1 MRFTL
6 RFLGFEVLA
15 ISTDSEDFEDEGC
28 SLDGGTTAAYPIGFT
43 LRAGEELGVR
53 PEWPY
58 DE

>member
-6 RFLGFEVLA
+6 RLLGFEVLDLSLGDDVA
-15 ISTDSEDFEDEGC
+15 EDEGC

-43 LRAGEELGVR
+43 MRAGEELGVR